1 MYYSNYN
8 PFYIRNR
15 NYYNR
20 NIYNTYSPNTL
31 NNNEKNEE
39 KPIHYICYKF
49 KKLIALLFV
58 VSSKYRRANSSPL
71 HDFCWHTLLFSI
83 FLIILSFLKHSYL
96 NL

>member
-31 NNNEKNEE
+31 NNNEENGE
-39 KPIHYICYKF
+39 KKETG
-49 KKLIALLFV
+49 
-58 VSSKYRRANSSPL
+58 SPES
-71 HDFCWHTLLFSI
+71 DTI
-83 FLIILSFLKHSYL
+83 SFQEF
-96 NL
+96 